1 VKWYGI
7 TATAAAAASAPPAYA
22 AERISDLV
30 HASEVSKVAP
40 GEARKLLD
48 VVISQFSSH
57 HNEELASRLGK
68 ASGRILDNPDL
79 ARQII
84 AEVIG
89 GINAAVRRHDKER
102 SDPWRK
108 QKT

>member
-1 VKWYGI
+1 MRWYGI
-7 TATAAAAASAPPAYA
+7 TTTAATIVPPAYA

-30 HASEVSKVAP
+30 HVTEMSKTAP
-40 GEARKLLD
+40 GDAKRLLES
-48 VVISQFSSH
+48 VIRQLSTH
-57 HNEELASRLGK
+57 HNDEFASRLGK

-89 GINAAVRRHDKER
+89 GINSAVRRHDQER
-102 SDPWRK
+102 VNPWRK
-108 QKT
+108 KKT